1 MSKYINLLLKGQTY
15 RQQEKIFEK
24 IRTAS
29 FVIGFICITSLAVVF
44 LLKTVKEVER
54 ARLLSQKERL
64 LSELLN
70 KRDIEKKVIY
80 FNDKSVEFE
89 NILAKDVNF
98 LPYYRLLVNYLPI
111 STGSAEIESMK
122 YENEK
127 NVSFTL
133 NFSDYDVFYDSLN
146 NLEDLA
152 FLKIFE
158 RLSLEEFSITGEST
172 NNYKVS
178 FSGKFKPVDQIP

>member
-111 STGSAEIESMK
+111 
-122 YENEK
+122 
-127 NVSFTL
+127 
-133 NFSDYDVFYDSLN
+133 
-146 NLEDLA
+146 
-152 FLKIFE
+152 
-158 RLSLEEFSITGEST
+158 
-172 NNYKVS
+172 
-178 FSGKFKPVDQIP
+178 